1 MSSNW
6 QNTEY
11 RNIRFVNNCS
21 KDIYVG
27 TEFSAGSDDPL
38 SIPDCNNTNQD
49 LNNLPYSAMTP
60 TELSAV
66 SSDPNNKCH
75 NFRQIIQKIQ
85 SGGNAGDYRM
95 KLYKK
100 KDNKCNTN
108 EDEWCRASVKMFPMI
123 IEETNPTVEN
133 VTDKFIGASISQG
146 LTEFTFGADP
156 KTDDTAGDDNYDIS
170 AIIRQGACSAHSNPY
185 ENDYG
190 YANVDEPE
198 CKTNPLSSEAI
209 QFNSSVAY
217 DTVELATH
225 PAVELNSQ
233 ENGCSSNHTNGCN
246 KDQTSNHFYGCG
258 MPRIYTPNP
267 PNSDKNYEVRM
278 EQNKWELYPEGGGN
292 KLNEPER
299 QNMLSEIRKE
309 IFKCSY
315 AQSKLNKTNHP
326 ETVRDSESIFNFIPF
341 ELKALN
347 SENNTYNNCSNK
359 NIPLKCEPATNG
371 DSSTLVENC
380 QMGYSYQYDDFVAG
394 VTCNPPL
401 NNEAPT
407 YEITYCPNGDIPPD
421 PDPDPGPP
429 DPGPGPPDPG
439 PGPPDPSERARCSTL
454 KSCSFN
460 MILDPLRVN
469 DYCYGDECDKNVDT
483 YKCCK
488 VPSNNN
494 NEISNNEISDNT
506 GIINNRASLSN
517 DNTKIVS
524 QTDDRPVYNNSS
536 LEKKTSHTH
545 IMQSSNYNPVGIDE
559 GSGYSLLS
567 NISSTVSGLGSKSNN
582 IGLQPNNFFGE
593 FDLKDSK

>member
-6 QNTEY
+6 GNTEY
-11 RNIRFVNNCS
+11 RNIRLVNNCS
-21 KDIYVG
+21 QDIYIG
-27 TEFSAGSDDPL
+27 TEFSAGSDDPE
-38 SIPDCNNTNQD
+38 SIAECDNTNHD

-60 TELSAV
+60 TELSAI

-75 NFRQIIQKIQ
+75 NFRQILKKVQT
-85 SGGNAGDYRM
+85 GGEPVDYRM

-100 KDNKCNTN
+100 ANNKCNTN

-123 IEETNPTVEN
+123 IDEQNPTVEN
-133 VTDKFIGASISQG
+133 VTDKFIGASLSQG

-156 KTDDTAGDDNYDIS
+156 KSDGTAGDDNYDIS
-170 AIIRQGACSAHSNPY
+170 VIMRQGACSAHSNPY

-198 CKTNPLSSEAI
+198 CKTDPLLSEDI
-209 QFNSSVAY
+209 QFNRSVAY

-246 KDQTSNHFYGCG
+246 KDQTNVNFYGCG

-267 PNSDKNYEVRM
+267 PNSDKNYEVKM
-278 EQNKWELYPEGGGN
+278 EQNKWELYPEGGT

-299 QNMLSEIRKE
+299 QEILEEIRKE

-315 AQSKLNKTNHP
+315 AQSKMNKENNP

-341 ELKALN
+341 ELKAIN
-347 SENNTYNNCSNK
+347 SDNTIYNNCSNK
-359 NIPLKCEPATNG
+359 DVPLRCEPASQE
-371 DSSTLVENC
+371 DPSSLIDNC
-380 QMGYSYQYDDFVAG
+380 RRGYSYQYDDFVAG

-401 NNEAPT
+401 NIDSDNPYPT

-421 PDPDPGPP
+421 PGPP
-429 DPGPGPPDPG
+429 DPGPPDPG

-494 NEISNNEISDNT
+494 NEISNNGISDDEISDNT
-506 GIINNRASLSN
+506 GIRNNRASLSN
-517 DNTKIVS
+517 DNTKILS
-524 QTDDRPVYNNSS
+524 QIDDRPIYDGSS
-536 LEKKTSHTH
+536 LEKKTSHTN
-545 IMQSSNYNPVGIDE
+545 IMKSSNYNPVGIDE

-567 NISSTVSGLGSKSNN
+567 NISSNVSGLGSKSNN
-582 IGLQPNNFFGE
+582 IGLQPNNFYW
-593 FDLKDSK
+593 